1 MEVVCDNCQGK
12 LRIADDKVPAGKT
25 AFVKCPR
32 CQSRVSVSG
41 AVPAPEPEPEEA
53 PASLDDLFDFT
64 EEDGEAYDAAEKP
77 FDFIEEEGK
86 TAMVCEADALIREK
100 LRPTLDLLEYHI
112 TEVPNSREALKK
124 MRYHTYDLILLNEYF
139 DTRDPDANAILIYLE
154 RQPME
159 TRRNIFVTLLTT
171 RYRTMD
177 HMTAFQ
183 KSVNMILNLRNI
195 DDIDK
200 ILQRGMADYGLFYK
214 VFKESVE
221 L

>member
-1 MEVVCDNCQGK
+1 MDITCNKCQGK
-12 LRIADDKVPAGKT
+12 MKIADEKLPEGKT
-25 AFVKCPR
+25 AFIKCPR
-32 CQSRVSVSG
+32 CQERISVTR
-41 AVPAPEPEPEEA
+41 PEKEA
-53 PASLDDLFDFT
+53 PDAEDSFDDLFDFA
-64 EEDGEAYDAAEKP
+64 EDGDQGYDASEKP
-77 FDFIEEEGK
+77 FDFIEEEGR
-86 TAMVCEADALIREK
+86 TAMICESDALIREK
-100 LRPTLDLLEYHI
+100 LRPTLDLMEYHI

-139 DTRDPDANAILIYLE
+139 DTRDPDTNAVLIYLE

-195 DDIDK
+195 DDMDK
-200 ILQRGMADYGLFYK
+200 ILQRGMTDCGLFYK
-214 VFKESVE
+214 VFKES
-221 L
+221 LTP